1 MPESQLFSTAQLGAI
16 ELSNRIVMS
25 PMTRSRATVDHVPTE
40 AMAVYYA
47 QRASAGLIITEG
59 TGPSINGTGY
69 ARIPGIWNE
78 EQILA
83 WRTVTEAVHDRD
95 GKIFLQLMH
104 TGRASHALNM
114 PEGGLIVA
122 PSAIQAKGS
131 IQTDQEGLQA
141 FAVPN
146 EMTEGEIQ
154 DAIKEFVQAATNA
167 ITAGFDGVELHGANG
182 YLIEEFIRPSS
193 NKRTDAYGGSTENYA
208 RFLLEVAKEIA
219 EVIGKDRLG
228 VKLSPY
234 GEGNDMPY
242 DQSYDEIYKYL
253 ADQLTEHVTY
263 VHLISKGEETQALES
278 YFRQHF
284 NGTLILNGGY
294 TKEKAEEDIAK
305 NNADLISFGQ
315 LFIANPDLP
324 ERFLQNAPLAEAD
337 PTTFYTPGEKG
348 YTDYPKMDEE

>member
-1 MPESQLFSTAQLGAI
+1 MPELKLFSTAQLGATD
-16 ELSNRIVMS
+16 LTNRMVMG

-40 AMAVYYA
+40 AMALYYA

-59 TGPSINGTGY
+59 TSPSINGCGY
-69 ARIPGIWNE
+69 SRIPGIWNE
-78 EQILA
+78 DQILA
-83 WRTVTEAVHDRD
+83 WRTVTDAVHDRE
-95 GKIFLQLMH
+95 GKIFVQLMH
-104 TGRASHALNM
+104 TGRASHPLNM
-114 PEGGLIVA
+114 PEGGLIIA
-122 PSAIQAKGS
+122 PSAIRAKGNV
-131 IQTDQEGLQA
+131 QTDQESLQA
-141 FAVPN
+141 FPIPD

-208 RFLLEVAKEIA
+208 RFLLEVSSEIA
-219 EVIGKDRLG
+219 EAIGKDRLG

-242 DQSYDEIYKYL
+242 DKAYDEIYKYL
-253 ADQLTEHVTY
+253 ADKLTDKVTY
-263 VHLISKGEETQALES
+263 VHLISQEEKTQEIET

-284 NGTLILNGGY
+284 KGTLLLNGGY
-294 TKEKAEEDIAK
+294 TKEKAEKDLIENK
-305 NNADLISFGQ
+305 ADLISFAQ

-337 PTTFYTPGEKG
+337 PATFYTPGEKG
-348 YTDYPKMDEE
+348 YTDYPKIDEE